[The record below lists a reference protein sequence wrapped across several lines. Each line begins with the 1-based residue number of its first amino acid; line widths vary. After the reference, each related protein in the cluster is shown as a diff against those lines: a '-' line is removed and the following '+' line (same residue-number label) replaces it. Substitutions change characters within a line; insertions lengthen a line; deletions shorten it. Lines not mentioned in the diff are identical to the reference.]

1 MEQDTQPLC
10 TEIPAADLS
19 SVTDLHFWDPDH
31 EASTE
36 NSQPATI
43 EEHPSRSKGHCF
55 PYKDIEAQMIENRV
69 VSLEIGHTVI
79 PFPPATRFG

>member
-31 EASTE
+31 EASTLMG
-36 NSQPATI
+36 AT
-43 EEHPSRSKGHCF
+43 SKKES
-55 PYKDIEAQMIENRV
+55 PK
-69 VSLEIGHTVI
+69 
-79 PFPPATRFG
+79 